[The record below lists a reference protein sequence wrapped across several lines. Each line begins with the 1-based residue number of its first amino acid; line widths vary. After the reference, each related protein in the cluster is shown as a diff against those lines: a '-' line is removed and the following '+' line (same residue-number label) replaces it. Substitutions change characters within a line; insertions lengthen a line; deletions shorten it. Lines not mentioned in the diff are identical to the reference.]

1 MLLLIKIVSQKKHI
15 LILLESLQSITQ
27 RSMQNKIT
35 FVKLVMATTLTVE
48 YNPNDLVVVVINIVP
63 GNNKTTS

>member
-1 MLLLIKIVSQKKHI
+1 
-15 LILLESLQSITQ
+15 
-27 RSMQNKIT
+27 MQNKIT